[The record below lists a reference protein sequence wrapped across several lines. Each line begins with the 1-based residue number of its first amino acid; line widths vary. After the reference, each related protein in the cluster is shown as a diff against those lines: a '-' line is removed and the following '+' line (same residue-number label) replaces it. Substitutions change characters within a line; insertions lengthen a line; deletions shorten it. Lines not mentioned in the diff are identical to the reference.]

1 MEPAP
6 IPLTSAPAWPGPTD
20 GPRCSFANPGGP
32 RRPGFVSV
40 AFAPE
45 GEGGAP
51 AGDTLSPAPAPEAPP
66 PPAPPALEN
75 PQPAPAPAGLES
87 FWDGEKGALKVEDL
101 AKLVSDDQ
109 ARRAGIPEGPDGYK
123 LELPADF
130 KLPDG
135 LIFEQADTPLGQSVR
150 AIAHEFGLP
159 QAGLSKLL
167 AAYVDSQAKEHQQ
180 VAADIAAEQAKLGP
194 NRDARFTAMDGWIKA
209 NLPDHHAILAQR
221 LPVDAGLFQAVEAL
235 IGRANPTIPAS
246 DPASRHP
253 ASDALSALYPTMKKA

>member
-6 IPLTSAPAWPGPTD
+6 ILPNSAPAWPGPTD
-20 GPRCSFANPGGP
+20 GPRCSFANSGGL

-51 AGDTLSPAPAPEAPP
+51 AGDTPPPAPAAPSPPVLPSPEPAQPAPAPA
-66 PPAPPALEN
+66 
-75 PQPAPAPAGLES
+75 APAGLES

-101 AKLVSDDQ
+101 AKLVSNDQ

-135 LIFEQADTPLGQSVR
+135 LTFEQADTPLGQSVR
-150 AIAHEFGLP
+150 AIAHEFGMP

-235 IGRANPTIPAS
+235 IARANAGIP
-246 DPASRHP
+246 
-253 ASDALSALYPTMKKA
+253 SALGGGGEAMSEEAYFKSLFKK

>member
-6 IPLTSAPAWPGPTD
+6 ILLTSAPAWPGPTD

-40 AFAPE
+40 AFSPE
-45 GEGGAP
+45 GDGGAP
-51 AGDTLSPAPAPEAPP
+51 AGDTLSPSPTSEASPQPAETI
-66 PPAPPALEN
+66 
-75 PQPAPAPAGLES
+75 QPAPAPAGLES

-135 LIFEQADTPLGQSVR
+135 LTFEQADTPLGQSVR

-180 VAADIAAEQAKLGP
+180 VVADITAEQAKLGP
-194 NRDARFTAMDGWIKA
+194 NRDARFTAMDGWLKA

-235 IGRANPTIPAS
+235 IARANAGIP
-246 DPASRHP
+246 
-253 ASDALSALYPTMKKA
+253 SALGGGGEAMSEEDYFKSLFKK

>member
-45 GEGGAP
+45 GEGGGPTGDPPAP
-51 AGDTLSPAPAPEAPP
+51 SPAPEAPLQP
-66 PPAPPALEN
+66 ESL
-75 PQPAPAPAGLES
+75 QPAPAPAAPTGLES

-109 ARRAGIPEGPDGYK
+109 ARRASIPEGPDGYK

-135 LIFEQADTPLGQSVR
+135 LTFEQADTPLGQSVR

-159 QAGLSKLL
+159 QVGLSKLL

-209 NLPDHHAILAQR
+209 NLPDHHTVLAQR
-221 LPVDAGLFQAVEAL
+221 LPVDAGLFQAIEAL
-235 IGRANPTIPAS
+235 IARANAGIP
-246 DPASRHP
+246 
-253 ASDALSALYPTMKKA
+253 SAHGSGGEAMSEEAYFKSLFKN